1 MAFLINL
8 NDTIF
13 FVSVRVRNS
22 VEPTGRTDTFTSA
35 RIEPSSIFALDT
47 PSARAISRISRR

>member
-1 MAFLINL
+1 MNL
-8 NDTIF
+8 NDTMF

-22 VEPTGRTDTFTSA
+22 VEPTGRTETFTSA
-35 RIEPSSIFALDT
+35 RMEPSSMLARDT